1 MLLKLL
7 IKVLKQYCFKIRILI
22 PVEHWQVF
30 SIGNIVRCLM
40 FMPELNK
47 TS

>member
-7 IKVLKQYCFKIRILI
+7 IKVFKQYCFNIRILI
-22 PVEHWQVF
+22 PVEHRQVF

-40 FMPELNK
+40 FMPELK
-47 TS
+47 KD